1 MWASRT
7 ARVTALLTSTAALA
21 LLVGCSSSSETTTS
35 SSGESAAPTSSTTSA
50 DGTPASR
57 TQQRDRS
64 VERST
69 TAAAQYDYRGALR
82 HLEGLKGADV
92 DRLTTQIAA
101 QKKAAVEWPDNAQIP
116 HLFFHSLIVD
126 ADRAFVSRD
135 SAQGYA
141 DYMVTVKE
149 FKTVLA
155 SVHDK
160 GYVLVNPDDFARKDA
175 QGEMAYVPIRLP
187 PGKKP
192 LVISEDDVSYY
203 EYMDGDGFA
212 TTMVI
217 GDDGAVTNTYEDASG
232 TSVEGAYDMPA
243 IVDEFVEK
251 HPDFSYR
258 GSKGILALTGYNG
271 VLGYRTSDIEYGNDP
286 DIDVDEQQEQATTV
300 ADALKDDGWV
310 FASHTWGHTNV
321 TDASMTRL
329 TADTTKWQDEV
340 APIIGDTDL
349 MIFPFGADISGVAP
363 YSGPKYQLLKD
374 DGFDFYFGIDTSTP
388 AWGQLTGEYVR
399 QARINVDGLSMAAA
413 KSNDQHVLH
422 DFFDVDEVIDPA
434 RAEHGF

>member
-7 ARVTALLTSTAALA
+7 GRVTVVLTSTAALA
-21 LLVGCSSSSETTTS
+21 ILVGCSSGSETTTS
-35 SSGESAAPTSSTTSA
+35 SSGESATHTGSTTST
-50 DGTPASR
+50 DHTPASR
-57 TQQRDRS
+57 TQHRDRS
-64 VERST
+64 LQRAR

-82 HLEGLKGADV
+82 HLEGLEGADV

-101 QKKAAVEWPDNAQIP
+101 QKKGAVEWADNAQIP

-149 FKTVLA
+149 FKAILA

-175 QGEMAYVPIRLP
+175 QGEMTYVPITLP

-212 TTMVI
+212 TSMVI

-243 IVDEFVEK
+243 VVDEFVTK

-286 DIDVDEQQEQATTV
+286 DVDVDEQQEQATAV
-300 ADALKDDGWV
+300 AGALKDDGWV

-329 TADTTKWQDEV
+329 TADTTKWDDEV

-363 YSGPKYQLLKD
+363 YHGPKYQLLKD
-374 DGFDFYFGIDTSTP
+374 DGFDFYFGIDSSTP
-388 AWGQLTGEYVR
+388 AWGQLTGGYVR